1 MYKIKIEKIV
11 IRTTGAFYHEFIGE
25 KVKEIVAG
33 AGIKTGSVTVM
44 TTSTNGAV
52 TVTENLECIISD
64 YQDLMSKL
72 ADYDGAYSHA
82 HFLPTYGRTSAN
94 AYAHLRSLLTGNQTS
109 FPILDGKMAMGDA
122 QDIVY
127 FEWDGPQDRT
137 VYVTVQ
143 GEDE

>member
-11 IRTTGAFYHEFIGE
+11 LRTTAPSYHEFIGD
-25 KVKEIVAG
+25 KVKAIVAD
-33 AGIKTGSVTVM
+33 AGVKTGSVTVM

-64 YQDLMSKL
+64 YQELMSKL
-72 ADYDGAYSHA
+72 VDYDAEYSHA

-94 AYAHLRSLLTGNQTS
+94 AYAHLRSLLSGNQTS
-109 FPILDGKMAMGDA
+109 FPILDGKMVMGDA

-137 VYVTVQ
+137 IYVTVQ
-143 GEDE
+143 GEGE